1 MTSMRRLRL
10 LALAALW
17 LGAGGCDICGLIDQE
32 IIVALG
38 DPDLSG
44 LIADCTGG
52 VQPSAE
58 LRCPG
63 RSVVRE
69 AGRIITCAC
78 LPLCERAYGI
88 VNADPRRPELQGC
101 TVTVGDEVRIEIV
114 YRSVCK

>member
-1 MTSMRRLRL
+1 MTSVRGLCVL
-10 LALAALW
+10 TLAALW
-17 LGAGGCDICGLIDQE
+17 IVAGGCDVCGLVDQE
-32 IIVALG
+32 IIVGLG

-52 VQPSAE
+52 VQPPAE

-69 AGRIITCAC
+69 VGTIIDCAC

-101 TVTVGDEVRIEIV
+101 TVTVGNEVRIEIM
-114 YRSVCK
+114 YRSACR